1 MRAGQ
6 LLIAAIGLALTIPV
20 IASAA
25 DFAEDFDAYPTG
37 TSMHGVNGWKG
48 WDNNPAFT
56 AFTTDVQALSGPNSV
71 AIAPTSDLV
80 HEFTGATS
88 GTWHVI
94 AWQYIPSSLNGAQYL
109 LLLNT
114 YNDGGPYNWSTQL
127 RFQDG
132 VVTNDGD
139 ATTFP
144 ILFDE
149 WVEIRVEINLDADL
163 QSIYYAGSFLTQTS
177 WTEGVSGAGV
187 LNIGAIDLYSAGA
200 SDIYYDDIL
209 VEEQGATPV
218 IESSWGSIK
227 STFKN

>member
-1 MRAGQ
+1 MRARQ
-6 LLIAAIGLALTIPV
+6 LLFAAIGLALTVPV
-20 IASAA
+20 LANAA
-25 DFAEDFDAYPTG
+25 DFAEDFDAYPNG

-56 AFTTDVQALSGPNSV
+56 AFTSDVQALSGPNSV
-71 AIAPTSDLV
+71 AISPTSDLV
-80 HEFTGATS
+80 HEFSDATTGQWNVT
-88 GTWHVI
+88 
-94 AWQYIPSSLNGAQYL
+94 AWQYIPSSLVGAQYL

-132 VVTNDGD
+132 IVTNDGD

-149 WVEIRVEINLDADL
+149 WVEVRIEIDLTADT
-163 QSIYYAGSFLTQTS
+163 QTIYYAGSLLTQTS
-177 WTEGVSGAGV
+177 WTDGISGDGV
-187 LNIGAIDLYSAGA
+187 LNLGAIDLYSAGA
-200 SDIYYDDIL
+200 TDIYYDNIT
-209 VEEQGATPV
+209 VEEQGPTPV
-218 IESSWGSIK
+218 IESTWGSIK

>member
-1 MRAGQ
+1 
-6 LLIAAIGLALTIPV
+6 LIAAVTLVFIVPAV
-20 IASAA
+20 ASAE

-48 WDNNPAFT
+48 WDNNPAAT

-71 AIAPTSDLV
+71 AISPTSDLV

-88 GTWHVI
+88 GEWHVT
-94 AWQYIPSSLNGAQYL
+94 AYQYIPSSLSGPQYL

-139 ATTFP
+139 MATFP

-149 WVEIRVEINLDADL
+149 WVEIRVEINLDLDT
-163 QSIYYAGSFLTQTS
+163 QTIYYAGSLLSQTS
-177 WTEGVSGAGV
+177 WTEGISGGGV

-200 SDIYYDDIL
+200 TDIYYDDIL
-209 VEEQGATPV
+209 LEEQGGPTPV
-218 IESSWGSIK
+218 VESSWGAIK